1 MRASTLLARKM
12 LIVQLVKI
20 QLTKNKTI
28 EVGFSRKARGASRA
42 RIDITGVELCSNG
55 TKGAPAVRISRKKDG
70 WHLMSLGFVPPPNGE
85 LPTRWEDVTH
95 QPVWE
100 LPRDFQ
106 SPSAAFAVNSDMSSF
121 GQASA
126 EAILREM
133 AQGLEPRRDSHPTLP
148 ARLTMKRPPQKDLPV
163 PVNSSPS
170 SKSSSSLPP
179 PGKPVSENGRRFAVR
194 PFAEDGFH
202 LSASLPEFQALW
214 LGRLL
219 PEGRRPTASS
229 IQLAESALIA
239 SPFLQPAFI
248 EAKGSTLAILV
259 RPDSLFFAG
268 SRRGEPALWR
278 RCPGV
283 KGYDAMRDAV
293 RRALGVD
300 DELVNYVLEDSLV
313 DPRPAL
319 EPFLQPVLQQLE
331 LARAYLAGKHNL
343 NADHVLLLGLP
354 CGAEHWR
361 HLAEESLKVQLVP
374 CKTFDGFKADK
385 GVKIADDHLYLAA
398 LGAAIA
404 ASEVEL

>member
-1 MRASTLLARKM
+1 M
-12 LIVQLVKI
+12 LIVCLVKI

-28 EVGFSRKARGASRA
+28 EVGFSRKARSSSRA
-42 RIDITGVELCSNG
+42 KVDITGVELCSG
-55 TKGAPAVRISRKKDG
+55 GAKGAPAVRISRKKDG
-70 WHLMSLGFVPPPNGE
+70 WHLMSLGFVPPPDGE
-85 LPTRWEDVTH
+85 LPTRWEDVTR

-100 LPRDFQ
+100 LPREFQ
-106 SPSAAFAVNSDMSSF
+106 SPSAAIAVNSEMSSF
-121 GQASA
+121 GQASS

-133 AQGLEPRRDSHPTLP
+133 AQGLDARRDSHAALP
-148 ARLTMKRPPQKDLPV
+148 ARLAIKRPQAKDVPV
-163 PVNSSPS
+163 PASSPS
-170 SKSSSSLPP
+170 SNRSPSLPA

-194 PFAEDGFH
+194 PFAEEGFH

-239 SPFLQPAFI
+239 SPFLQPAFV
-248 EAKGSTLAILV
+248 EAKGSALVILV
-259 RPDSLFFAG
+259 RPDAIFFAG
-268 SRRGEPALWR
+268 YRNGEPALWR

-300 DELVNYVLEDSLV
+300 DELVNDVLEDSLV

-331 LARAYLAGKHNL
+331 LARAYLAGKHRMD
-343 NADHVLLLGLP
+343 ADRVLLLGLP
-354 CGAEHWR
+354 YGAGHWR
-361 HLAEESLKVQLVP
+361 HLAEEALKVQLVA
-374 CKTFDGFKADK
+374 CKTFEGFKTEK
-385 GVKIADDHLYLAA
+385 GVKVADDHLYLAA